1 MTWILLAVP
10 LSLGL
15 TLVSGGPEAGLVA
28 AARSQIGVTVRYD
41 GAYQR
46 LAYPGGDVP
55 LDRGVCTDVVV
66 RAYRVLGVDLQVLV
80 HQDMARHRAAYP
92 NLWGVRGTDRSID
105 HRRVPNL
112 AVFFTRH
119 GHRLTVSRDPKAYRP
134 GDLVTW
140 MLPGN
145 LPHIGI
151 VSEARS
157 PGGVPLILHN
167 LGRGTQEEDL
177 LFRYPITG
185 HFRYPVE
192 QP

>member
-1 MTWILLAVP
+1 MRVLAALV
-10 LSLGL
+10 LGL
-15 TLVSGGPEAGLVA
+15 GLAAQDAGARLVA
-28 AARSQIGVTVRYD
+28 AARVQIGVTVLYD

-55 LDRGVCTDVVV
+55 LDRGVCTDVVIRV
-66 RAYRVLGVDLQVLV
+66 YRALGIDLQVRV
-80 HQDMARHRAAYP
+80 HQDMVRHRAAYP
-92 NLWGVRGTDRSID
+92 NLWGIRGTDRSID

-112 AVFFTRH
+112 AVFFARH
-119 GHRLTVSRDPKAYRP
+119 GLRLAVSRDPKAYRP

-151 VSEARS
+151 VSEVRS
-157 PGGVPLILHN
+157 PEGVPLILHN

-177 LFRYPITG
+177 LFRHPLTG
-185 HFRYPVE
+185 HYRYPAA